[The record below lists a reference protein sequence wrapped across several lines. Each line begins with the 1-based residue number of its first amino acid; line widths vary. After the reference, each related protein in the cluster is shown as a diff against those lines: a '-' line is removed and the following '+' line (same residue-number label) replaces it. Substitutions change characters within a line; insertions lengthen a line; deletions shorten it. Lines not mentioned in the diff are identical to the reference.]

1 MHSLLAD
8 LRYAARTLARRP
20 ALTLIAVGTIA
31 LGIGASTAIFSV
43 VDAVLLRAL
52 PYRDADNLVMVWEA
66 ARERGRMENVIN
78 LGNYED
84 WKSQSRTLSD
94 FAAFFDT
101 TAALGGD
108 GEPEQVPSQ
117 FATPELFRVLGTAPL
132 LGRTFAPDDGGE
144 GQPQSVVLSFG
155 LWQRRFGGD
164 RSIIGHD
171 FLMDGRD
178 AVVIGVMPEGF
189 AWHIKQGSHTRQ
201 SAQLW
206 SAWQVADE
214 LKLRRG
220 RFAMAV
226 ARVAPGSTTDEAK
239 AEMRAV
245 GERLARDYP
254 DFNGKWGVNVVP
266 VRAQLSGEVRPSLL
280 VLMGAVG
287 FLLLIACANVSN
299 LLLARAT
306 ARHNEIAIR
315 VALGARRRRII
326 RQLLTESVVLAGL
339 GGLAGLGLAMWG
351 IDALVGL
358 APPELGDLPDI
369 GVSMPVLSFAI
380 AMSLATGVGF
390 GLAPALVATRVDLH
404 QSLKE
409 GARDSG
415 GAERRRL
422 RGALVIVETALAL
435 MLLVGAGLMMKSFV
449 KLAAVDPGFDP
460 SDVLTMKVSLP
471 EARYDTD
478 EKLLGTMSRVAS
490 ELGALAGVEAVGAV
504 SFLPFAGPPSG
515 TRVDVVGRPLLPT
528 GSELGT
534 QVDIVDAGF
543 FRVLGIPLVRG
554 RLFST
559 DEQREMRHVVVV
571 NQAFARSAFPG
582 EDPLGKRVVI
592 HMKDENVPS
601 TIIGVVADS
610 AHAALDREIE
620 PMAYWP
626 HPELVWSSMTFV
638 LKTSADAAAIAG
650 AARRA
655 VYAIDPAQPVADVQ
669 TLDSLLSR
677 SIARTRFT
685 TVLLAVFGAVAL
697 LLAVVGIGGVMAV
710 SVEQRTREIGIRIA
724 IGAPPPSVIGLV
736 VRQGMALAL
745 AGLVIGILGALALG
759 RFLEKLL
766 FGVAPTD
773 PATFAIIA
781 AGLATAALVACLIPA
796 RRAAGVD
803 PIVALRNE

>member
-1 MHSLLAD
+1 MSSLLAD
-8 LRYAARTLARRP
+8 LRYAARMLARRP
-20 ALTLIAVGTIA
+20 ALSLIAVATIA

-52 PYRDADNLVMVWEA
+52 PYRDADRLVMVWEA
-66 ARERGRMENVIN
+66 QLARGRLQNQIN
-78 LGNYED
+78 LANYED
-84 WKSQSRTLSD
+84 WKAQSRTLGE

-117 FATPELFRVLGTAPL
+117 IATPELFRVLGAAPL
-132 LGRTFAPDDGGE
+132 LGRTFAPDDGME
-144 GQPQSVVLSFG
+144 GQPRAVVLSFG

-164 RSIIGHD
+164 LSIVGHR
-171 FLMDGRD
+171 FIMNGRD
-178 AVVIGVMPEGF
+178 AVVVGVMPEGF
-189 AWHIKQGSHTRQ
+189 AWHVKQGSMTRQ

-206 SAWQVADE
+206 SAWQVEDE
-214 LKLRRG
+214 LKQRRG

-226 ARVAPGSTTDEAK
+226 ARVAPGSTVEEAT
-239 AEMRAV
+239 AEMRAI
-245 GERLARDYP
+245 GQRLAREHP
-254 DFNGKWGVNVVP
+254 DFNAKWGVNVVP
-266 VRAQLSGEVRPSLL
+266 VRTQLSGELRPSLL

-299 LLLARAT
+299 LLLARAS
-306 ARHNEIAIR
+306 ARHNEMAVR

-326 RQLLTESVVLAGL
+326 RQLLTESVLLAGL
-339 GGLAGLGLAMWG
+339 GGLAGLGLAVWG
-351 IDALVGL
+351 IDALTGL

-369 GVSMPVLSFAI
+369 GVSLPVLAFAVS
-380 AMSLATGVGF
+380 MSLATGVGF

-415 GAERRRL
+415 GARRRRL

-435 MLLVGAGLMMKSFV
+435 MLLVGAGLMMKSFL
-449 KLAAVDPGFDP
+449 KLAEVDPGFDP
-460 SDVLTMKVSLP
+460 GGVLTMKVSLP
-471 EARYDTD
+471 AARYDSD
-478 EKLLGTMSRVAS
+478 EKLLVTMKRVS
-490 ELGALAGVEAVGAV
+490 DELAALPGVDVVGAV
-504 SFLPFAGPPSG
+504 SYLPFAGPPAG
-515 TRVDVVGRPLLPT
+515 TGLEVVGRPPLPA
-528 GSELGT
+528 GSRLVT
-534 QVDIVDAGF
+534 QVNIVDAGF
-543 FRVLGIPLVRG
+543 FRALRIPLVRG
-554 RLFST
+554 RLFSP
-559 DEQREMRHVVVV
+559 DEERAMRHVVVV
-571 NQAFARSAFPG
+571 NQAFVRSAFPD
-582 EDPLGKRVVI
+582 EDPLGKRVI
-592 HMKDENVPS
+592 ILMKDENVPS

-610 AHAALDREIE
+610 AHAALDRPIE

-626 HPELVWSSMTFV
+626 HPELAVSALTFV
-638 LKTSADAAAIAG
+638 LKTSRDPAAVAG

-669 TLDSLLSR
+669 TLDTLLSR
-677 SIARTRFT
+677 SIARARFT
-685 TVLLAVFGAVAL
+685 TVLLAVFAAVAL
-697 LLAVVGIGGVMAV
+697 LLAAVGIGGVMAI

-724 IGAPPPSVIGLV
+724 IGAPPPSVVGLV

-745 AGLVIGILGALALG
+745 AGLAIGICGALAFG
-759 RFLEKLL
+759 RFLDKLL

-781 AGLATAALVACLIPA
+781 AALATTALIACLIPA

>member
-1 MHSLLAD
+1 MLYLLAD
-8 LRYAARTLARRP
+8 LRYAVRVLARRP
-20 ALTLIAVGTIA
+20 ALTLIAVATIA

-52 PYRDADNLVMVWEA
+52 PYRDADRLVMVWEA
-66 ARERGRMENVIN
+66 QLERGRMENVIN
-78 LGNYED
+78 LGNYGD
-84 WKSQSRTLSD
+84 WKAQSRTLSD

-117 FATPELFRVLGTAPL
+117 IATPELFRVLGTAPL
-132 LGRTFAPDDGGE
+132 LGRTFAPDDGIK
-144 GQPQSVVLSFG
+144 GQPEAVVLSFG

-164 RSIIGHD
+164 RSIIGHE

-189 AWHIKQGSHTRQ
+189 AWHIKQGSMTRQ
-201 SAQLW
+201 AAQLW

-214 LKLRRG
+214 LKQRRG

-226 ARVAPGSTTDEAK
+226 ARVAPDSTVDEAV
-239 AEMRAV
+239 AEMRAI
-245 GERLARDYP
+245 GARLSSDHPA
-254 DFNGKWGVNVVP
+254 FNAKWGVNVVP
-266 VRAQLSGEVRPSLL
+266 VRTQLSGELRPSLL

-306 ARHNEIAIR
+306 ARHNEIAVR
-315 VALGARRRRII
+315 VALGARRRRIV
-326 RQLLTESVVLAGL
+326 RQLLTESVLLAGL
-339 GGLAGLGLAMWG
+339 GGVAGLVLAVWG
-351 IDALVGL
+351 IDVLMGL
-358 APPELGDLPDI
+358 APPELGDLPDA
-369 GVSMPVLSFAI
+369 GLSVPVLVFAI
-380 AMSLATGVGF
+380 AMSLATGIAF
-390 GLAPALVATRVDLH
+390 GLAPALVATRIDLH

-415 GAERRRL
+415 GAQRRRL
-422 RGALVIVETALAL
+422 RAALVIVETALAL

-449 KLAAVDPGFDP
+449 KLAAVNPGFDP
-460 SDVLTMKVSLP
+460 SDVLTLKVSLP

-478 EKLLGTMSRVAS
+478 EKLLGTMSRVSS
-490 ELGALAGVEAVGAV
+490 ELGALPGVEAVGAV
-504 SFLPFAGPPSG
+504 SFLPFAGPPSA
-515 TRVDVVGRPLLPT
+515 TRIAVEGRPPLPA
-528 GSELGT
+528 GSELVT
-534 QVDIVDAGF
+534 QVNIVDTGF

-554 RLFST
+554 RLFT
-559 DEQREMRHVVVV
+559 ADEQREMRHVVVV
-571 NQAFARSAFPG
+571 NQAFVRSAFPG

-620 PMAYWP
+620 PMSYWP

-638 LKTSADAAAIAG
+638 LKTRGDPTAVAG

-655 VYAIDPAQPVADVQ
+655 IYAIDPAQPVADVQ
-669 TLDSLLSR
+669 TLDTLLSR
-677 SIARTRFT
+677 SIARARFT
-685 TVLLAVFGAVAL
+685 TVLLAVFAAVAL
-697 LLAVVGIGGVMAV
+697 LLAAVGIGGVMAI

-724 IGAPPPSVIGLV
+724 IGAPPPSVVGLV
-736 VRQGMALAL
+736 VRQGMALAF
-745 AGLVIGILGALALG
+745 AGLAIGVAGALALG

-773 PATFAIIA
+773 PTTFIVIA